1 MRFNKNIY
9 FKFKTTIELFLLII
23 ILSDN
28 FIQTYTKEKNLTWH
42 SPNLNSIVVNCKY
55 RSANNLMCFAHWTEG
70 NTYKSKYQ
78 LGLFLH
84 QAFHFSKKN
93 QNCKAKIKA
102 LHKFSKQFQQEES
115 CQCNIISGS
124 VFFKQYS

>member
-9 FKFKTTIELFLLII
+9 FKFNTTMELFLLII

-78 LGLFLH
+78 LELFLH
-84 QAFHFSKKN
+84 EAFHLKK
-93 QNCKAKIKA
+93 KKIKIVRQ
-102 LHKFSKQFQQEES
+102 KSKH
-115 CQCNIISGS
+115 CII
-124 VFFKQYS
+124 FKTVSTRGKLSMQHHIGFCFL